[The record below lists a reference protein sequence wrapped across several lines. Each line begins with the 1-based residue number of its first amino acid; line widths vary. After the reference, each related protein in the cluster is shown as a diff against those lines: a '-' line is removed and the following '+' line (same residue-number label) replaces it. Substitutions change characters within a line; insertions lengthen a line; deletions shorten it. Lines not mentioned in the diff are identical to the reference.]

1 MKIKLIIA
9 ALVTSFMFAACSNN
23 TGKSTSSPQAAVTQ
37 QETNLIKTNMTK
49 TIHLTK
55 ADFLTKVANY
65 EK

>member
-37 QETNLIKTNMTK
+37 QETNLNKT
-49 TIHLTK
+49 
-55 ADFLTKVANY
+55 
-65 EK
+65 